1 MHDDDEER
9 FPRISLWQFLVG
21 IVWVPLR
28 FFDRWFGWHGIDA
41 TASII
46 EERKR
51 KGSSKSEEAR
61 PSGMTHE
68 KSEL

>member
-21 IVWVPLR
+21 IVWIPLR
-28 FFDRWFGWHGIDA
+28 FFDRWWGHNGIDDA
-41 TASII
+41 ASVY

-51 KGSSKSEEAR
+51 KGSSKPGEVR
-61 PSGMTHE
+61 PPEITGKESQP
-68 KSEL
+68 